1 MSRHVLSFCGCS
13 WVMQGKCFKLF
24 RHGRFCN
31 CRWQSRTISFPL
43 GSARMSK
50 WVSNDGST
58 WNGDGTRYP
67 CIGNSS
73 RKISTLCLQQ
83 AFNSQLGPDS
93 SPQQAF
99 QPHNDLPKPPVRANA
114 PDAAMHGP
122 SSKLLPAG
130 CQPEV
135 QHENHGWGLKTTL
148 KHRSVRPTMFFF
160 CQCVWEGL
168 PGHGGTQSYEKRMHT
183 NFALTSAHDS
193 PTAANLSQ
201 GPNRWVAPVRPA
213 SGISSAGLALEM
225 CQDLLAP
232 YI

>member
-148 KHRSVRPTMFFF
+148 KHLSVRPTMFFF
-160 CQCVWEGL
+160 FFASAFERGCPDMGEHNPTKKKCTLIL
-168 PGHGGTQSYEKRMHT
+168 PWQVPTIAQLQ
-183 NFALTSAHDS
+183 LT
-193 PTAANLSQ
+193 
-201 GPNRWVAPVRPA
+201 
-213 SGISSAGLALEM
+213 
-225 CQDLLAP
+225 
-232 YI
+232 